1 MSIDEVEA
9 LLIRKVLR
17 RCDGNISKAAEAL
30 GPEPRR
36 ALSPHREIWALRG
49 RRAAVS
55 SAIRRAWRFCLLL
68 SLPALIFVGIFLYQ
82 QQISFAPAIL
92 LIVCLLLY
100 LLLVAAALIEGMV
113 RPLQTLSNVVASL
126 REGDY
131 SFRARGAGSE
141 DALGELATE
150 INALA
155 DLLQKQRVRSLEA
168 TALLAR
174 ILEVMHTP
182 LFAFDRHDRLQLA
195 SNSGAQLLGRPLARC
210 YNQSARELGLQ
221 ELLAAPDQTTHSFGA
236 KPTRWLLR
244 KAAFRQD
251 GAPHTLLLLAD
262 VSLPL
267 QEEEQMAWK
276 RLIRVLGHELSNS
289 LAPIKSIAGSL
300 LERVDSL
307 PGDEATLRDFRRG
320 LGVVESRADALH
332 RFVQSYR
339 KLAQLPPPQLRP
351 VPLGPLLE
359 RVVHLEQR
367 LAVQLEPGPPVVL
380 NADPISWS
388 RCSSTCW
395 PMPWTLRWPMA
406 RSGARVSWRVAGAAA
421 LVSIE
426 DRGLGIANAE
436 NLFVPFYTTKPAGS
450 GVGLALA
457 QQIARAH
464 GGEISLLNRED
475 GPGARA
481 TVRLPAAGA
490 E

>member
-1 MSIDEVEA
+1 M
-9 LLIRKVLR
+9 RWR
-17 RCDGNISKAAEAL
+17 RRSAV
-30 GPEPRR
+30 RR
-36 ALSPHREIWALRG
+36 T
-49 RRAAVS
+49 
-55 SAIRRAWRFCLLL
+55 WRYCLLL
-68 SLPALIFVGIFLYQ
+68 TLPALIFAGIFLYQ
-82 QQISFAPAIL
+82 RQLALAPAL
-92 LIVCLLLY
+92 LLAGSLLLY
-100 LLLVAAALIEGMV
+100 MLLVAAALIEGTV

-131 SFRARGAGSE
+131 SFRARGAGSQ
-141 DALGELATE
+141 DALGELAAE
-150 INALA
+150 VNALA

-174 ILEVMHTP
+174 ILEVMHAP
-182 LFAFDRHDRLQLA
+182 LFAFDRNDLLQLVNDA
-195 SNSGAQLLGRPLARC
+195 GVKLLGRPHARC
-210 YNQSARELGLQ
+210 FGHTARELGLG
-221 ELLAAPDQTTHSFGA
+221 ELLAAPDQTIHSFGA
-236 KPTRWLLR
+236 KSTRWLLR

-300 LERVDSL
+300 LSRVDQMS
-307 PGDEATLRDFRRG
+307 GDDAVLHDFRRG
-320 LGVVESRADALH
+320 LGVVESRVDALH

-339 KLAQLPPPQLRP
+339 LLAQLPSPHLKP
-351 VPLGPLLE
+351 VPLGSLLE

-367 LAVQLEPGPPVVL
+367 LAVQLEPGPPLVL
-380 NADPISWS
+380 NADPDQLEQMFINLLANAVDAS
-388 RCSSTCW
+388 
-395 PMPWTLRWPMA
+395 LA
-406 RSGARVSWRVAGAAA
+406 NGAQPVRVSWQLAGAAV

-426 DRGLGIANAE
+426 DCGLGIANAD

-464 GGEISLLNRED
+464 GGEIRLCNRED

-481 TVRLPAAGA
+481 TIRLPVTPR
-490 E
+490 